1 MTTRHADAASARV
14 LLSAEADS
22 RCRVTRAVLVTG
34 MSGVKRRT
42 PSVVVRERRTALLSG
57 QQAVTALAA
66 VIHE

>member
-1 MTTRHADAASARV
+1 MTMRHADAASARV
-14 LLSAEADS
+14 VLSGGGGFPVSGDGV
-22 RCRVTRAVLVTG
+22 RLVTG

>member
-1 MTTRHADAASARV
+1 MRHADAASARV
-14 LLSAEADS
+14 MLSVEADS
-22 RCRVTRAVLVTG
+22 RCRVTGSVLVTG

-42 PSVVVRERRTALLSG
+42 RSVVVRERRTALLSG